1 MASGGA
7 PALPNYPET
16 NASGECMIS
25 ASDLAAL
32 KAKIAVPGID
42 MVAVEGYVV
51 PPDVLAQ
58 VDQIPFAGG
67 VLFRRKG
74 CSPGSLG
81 FVKPDAKGLIPAGIN
96 EKGMVMCVDTEK
108 EKAKIAAHF
117 KEQEARLDAE
127 RLVEAKKNA
136 EEIKRLMAEKK
147 AQTAALAKTE

>member
-1 MASGGA
+1 M
-7 PALPNYPET
+7 YPKT

-25 ASDLAAL
+25 ASDFEAM
-32 KAKIAVPGID
+32 KAKSVAPPID
-42 MVAVEGYVV
+42 IVAVEGYVV

-74 CSPGSLG
+74 RGPFDSE

-96 EKGMVMCVDTEK
+96 KDGVVMCVDTVK
-108 EKAKIAAHF
+108 HKAKIEAHF

-147 AQTAALAKTE
+147 AQTAASASTK